1 MLRQLTMNAID
12 ALTTR
17 VSCAR
22 LQGPAPSQEELDI
35 LFKVAARA
43 ADHAML
49 KPYRFLTISGQES
62 LAALGALYRSASL
75 QADAALSLEQLERI
89 ENLPFRAPMIVVAIA
104 CCESHPKVP
113 EIEQQLTAAAAV
125 QNMINAAY
133 ALDIGAYWRTG
144 ALAYNPIV
152 KQGLG
157 LKSNESI
164 VGYLYLGQPC
174 SDARQLRDKDLE
186 VKVQTWPS

>member
-1 MLRQLTMNAID
+1 MNAIEV
-12 ALTTR
+12 LTTR

-22 LQGPAPSQEELDI
+22 LQGPAPSQEELDT
-35 LFKVAARA
+35 LFKAAARA

-62 LAALGALYRSASL
+62 LAALGALYRNGSL
-75 QADAALSLEQLERI
+75 QADVALSLEQLERI

-104 CCESHPKVP
+104 CCEPHPKVP
-113 EIEQQLTAAAAV
+113 DIEQQLTAAAAV

-133 ALDIGAYWRTG
+133 ASGIGAYWRTG
-144 ALAYNPIV
+144 ALAYNPLV

-157 LKSNESI
+157 LESNESI

-174 SDARQLRDKDLE
+174 SETRQLRDKDLE
-186 VKVQTWPS
+186 VKVQAWPS

>member
-1 MLRQLTMNAID
+1 MNAID

-17 VSCAR
+17 VSSAR
-22 LQGPAPSQEELDI
+22 LQSPAPSLEALDT
-35 LFKVAARA
+35 LFKAAARA

-49 KPYRFLTISGQES
+49 KPYRFLTISGRES
-62 LAALGALYRSASL
+62 LETLGILYRKGSV
-75 QADAALSLEQLERI
+75 QADATLSLEQQKRL

-104 CCESHPKVP
+104 CCEAHSKVP

-133 ALDIGAYWRTG
+133 ASSIGAYWRTG
-144 ALAYNPIV
+144 ALAYNPFV

-164 VGYLYLGQPC
+164 IGYLYLGQPC
-174 SDARQLRDKDLE
+174 SEARQLRDKDYE
-186 VKVQTWPS
+186 VRVGSWPEK